1 MLWRS
6 LQGCKDFIETFISL
20 PNEELFHLT
29 AFVYSRLCYVFIT
42 LARLVFLNTNQ
53 STASTPGSHWNI
65 ATVAKEAQ
73 YQHLGKQV
81 LAKFTS
87 IATDYIGPDGHRDP
101 MSALASAMK
110 LLLTGYVQ
118 QMNDFQKSGRFS
130 EPSDQANGGLE
141 QQQQQ
146 QQEYGGNVQIDNTT
160 AAQASTADLDM
171 NFDLDVTWDAT
182 ASAAWD
188 DVLETFTMSPFS

>member
-110 LLLTGYVQ
+110 LLLTGYEQ
-118 QMNDFQKSGRFS
+118 QMNEVLKSGA
-130 EPSDQANGGLE
+130 SDRLPGYTNGTVP
-141 QQQQQ
+141 QQHP
-146 QQEYGGNVQIDNTT
+146 QQEFGGNMQIDNTT
-160 AAQASTADLDM
+160 AAHASTADLDM
-171 NFDLDVTWDAT
+171 NFDLDFTWDAT